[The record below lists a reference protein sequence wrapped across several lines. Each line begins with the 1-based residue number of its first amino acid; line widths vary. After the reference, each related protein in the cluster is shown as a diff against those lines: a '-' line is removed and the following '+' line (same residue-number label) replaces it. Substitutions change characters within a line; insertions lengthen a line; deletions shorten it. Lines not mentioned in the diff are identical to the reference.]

1 MLNEKTNIDLV
12 RVADDIAARLA
23 RSRCSENQHLI
34 TLERVRGRTRELS
47 WVERKPTGG
56 FRQMTETHDAD
67 VTLAVPTGDDGDVQT
82 CA

>member
-1 MLNEKTNIDLV
+1 MLNEETNIDLV
-12 RVADDIAARLA
+12 RVGDDIAARLA

-34 TLERVRGRTRELS
+34 SLERGRGNDLS

-56 FRQMTETHDAD
+56 FRQMTETHDPD
-67 VTLAVPTGDDGDVQT
+67 VTLSVPTGDNEGMQT

>member
-1 MLNEKTNIDLV
+1 MLNEETNIDLV
-12 RVADDIAARLA
+12 RVGDDIAARLA

-34 TLERVRGRTRELS
+34 SLEWVRGRTRELS

-56 FRQMTETHDAD
+56 FRQMTGTHDPD